1 MKRPGPRIAE
11 WKFCIDGNF
20 VLIGK
25 MIAVTRISNVWRQIT
40 GCCLNRGLFISASL
54 LSVGLVPLVSA
65 QNVVDQTNAV
75 QAPSPLE
82 QPPGTSSTTYELLH
96 ILNQLN
102 EIKAEL
108 KLLRN
113 SVEEMEFENQNTQ
126 RRQSDLFLDI
136 DRRLTELESIPIAD
150 LKQVASLQDGQKTDV
165 EVGLDTGA
173 GATQVSVIP
182 DGTMQASDEMVTGNP
197 DQTETTIPGEETQ
210 NTDMQTDDTNVVSV
224 AEQDLYDRAIEQL
237 KQSRYEEA
245 INDFRQLAQTWPTS
259 RLADNAYF
267 WMSEALYLNR
277 EYEQALTGFKAIVE
291 NYPDSDRL
299 PDAMLKIGY
308 IYYDVGEY
316 GNAANTF
323 RSVLKRFS
331 NHPVS
336 VSAQTRLRRIEQ
348 SIQ

>member
-1 MKRPGPRIAE
+1 MVAVIRI
-11 WKFCIDGNF
+11 N
-20 VLIGK
+20 
-25 MIAVTRISNVWRQIT
+25 NVWRQIT
-40 GCCLNRGLFISASL
+40 GCRLNRVLLVSASL
-54 LSVGLVPLVSA
+54 LGFGLVPLASA
-65 QNVVDQTNAV
+65 QTVVDQTNAV
-75 QAPSPLE
+75 QTPSLPE
-82 QPPGTSSTTYELLH
+82 QPSTSSTTYELLH

-150 LKQVASLQDGQKTDV
+150 QAASLQDGQQADI
-165 EVGLDTGA
+165 EADPDTE
-173 GATQVSVIP
+173 ATQVVVIP
-182 DGTMQASDEMVTGNP
+182 DGTMQAPDEVVADNP
-197 DQTETTIPGEETQ
+197 DQAGTVMPDEETR
-210 NTDMQTDDTNVVSV
+210 NTDAQADGTSVVSV
-224 AEQDLYDRAIEQL
+224 AEQDLYDLAIEQL

-245 INDFRQLAQTWPTS
+245 ISDFQLLVQTWPTS
-259 RLADNAYF
+259 QLADNGYF

-277 EYEQALTGFKAIVE
+277 EYKQALDGFKMIVE

-299 PDAMLKIGY
+299 PEAMLKIGY

-316 GNAANTF
+316 TNAANTF
-323 RSVLKRFS
+323 RSVLERFP
-331 NHPVS
+331 NHQVS
-336 VSAQTRLRRIEQ
+336 LSAQTRLRRIEQ